1 MDEKIEFDQVF
12 FNDDYDQYAL
22 MISNVRKQIKLN
34 EDILKLRARM
44 QKHVKLGVQVELGG
58 PTI

>member
-1 MDEKIEFDQVF
+1 
-12 FNDDYDQYAL
+12 

-44 QKHVKLGVQVELGG
+44 QKHVKLEVQVELGC
-58 PTI
+58 PSI